1 MRRIIHISLLICLI
15 SCQQNGLD
23 AVQVG
28 APIYVAAS
36 VGGSTMTK
44 APYMPMDNQGH
55 MIETPSPE
63 YPLMTDVWGS
73 TEAYEFTEKFYDP
86 EEKTRPWDGS
96 DESGKVAIHTDA
108 TFQSGDPQLLRAAIY
123 NKNTKPTVYFVA
135 FSPISHGA
143 EKWVASD
150 DGKSASFVFS
160 GNDDVMFAPQ
170 VEGRYAQEFSKSPLL
185 HFRHLLTWL
194 RIEFKAESKEVSD
207 SWGAIQSMTI
217 RTKNK
222 VTVDLTEQSYQ
233 ADPFSYNF
241 DDPNNISF
249 SGELVNMN
257 FYKVIE
263 EDSYVGSQVTLV
275 KKYTDDVFP
284 QVGGNTLIPYLKTE
298 ELAYVLCAPVT
309 GQGKIVV
316 DGEDVDSPEYY
327 IDLVTDKR
335 TVSIPIDLRVF
346 NKVTGKVEPFLGSSR
361 GLQFTITLNFKMG
374 NTVYVACSANDWKV
388 GGLVIGG
395 IGDNELQ
402 TN

>member
-63 YPLMTDVWGS
+63 HPLKTDVWGS
-73 TEAYEFTEKFYDP
+73 TDSYIFTEEFYDQ
-86 EEKTRPWDGS
+86 EKTRPWDGS

-135 FSPISHGA
+135 FSPISQGA

-170 VEGRYAQEFSKSPLL
+170 VQGTYATDYSKSPVLSY
-185 HFRHLLTWL
+185 RHLLTWL
-194 RIEFKAESKEVSD
+194 RVEMQAESKEVSD
-207 SWGAIQSMTI
+207 SWGAIKSMTI
-217 RTKNK
+217 RSNSNVKI
-222 VTVDLTEQSYQ
+222 DLQKEAYNNDGT
-233 ADPFSYNF
+233 YNF
-241 DDPNNISF
+241 ENVVF
-249 SGELVNMN
+249 SEETDLN
-257 FYKVIE
+257 FYKTIE
-263 EDSYVGSQVTLV
+263 EESYDGAQVTM
-275 KKYTDDVFP
+275 KKKFTDEVFTDIS
-284 QVGGNTLIPYLKTE
+284 VPYLKKE
-298 ELAYVLCAPVT
+298 ELAYVLCSPVVGT
-309 GQGKIVV
+309 DKKVV
-316 DGEDVDSPEYY
+316 DGEEIDAEEYV
-327 IDLVTDKR
+327 ITISTDKR
-335 TVSIPIDLRVF
+335 NVAIPVDLRHMVSG
-346 NKVTGKVEPFLGSSR
+346 VVQPFLGSTR
-361 GLQFTITLNFKMG
+361 CMQFTLSLNFKMG
-374 NTVYVACSANDWKV
+374 NTIYLTSSVQDWKV
-388 GGLVIGG
+388 GGLVVGN
-395 IGDNELQ
+395 IGDGNIQ
-402 TN
+402 